1 MHPEPPLNF
10 NRTLIGHAPLSEPST
25 SPLQRALQSLRDIE
39 GVYGSFILD
48 AAGRPIARDLPGV
61 FDDHTLAESGERILR
76 LWAVLSEA
84 APPEYTLLEFA
95 EYSLFV
101 RGLFSRGQGPACLC
115 VVVPPTVNLLALR
128 LASKW
133 VARNF
138 DPAAA
143 AAAPA
148 V

>member
-1 MHPEPPLNF
+1 MHPDSPLQF
-10 NRTLIGHAPLSEPST
+10 NRTLIGHAPVAELR

-48 AAGRPIARDLPGV
+48 AAGNPIARDLPGV
-61 FDDHTLAESGERILR
+61 FDDHTLAESGERVLR
-76 LWAVLSEA
+76 LWGVLSEA

-101 RGLFSRGQGPACLC
+101 RGLFSQERAAGCLC

-138 DPAAA
+138 DPGGVP
-143 AAAPA
+143 AAPPA
-148 V
+148 

>member
-1 MHPEPPLNF
+1 MHPEPPLQF
-10 NRTLIGHAPLSEPST
+10 NRTLIGYAPVAELPA
-25 SPLQRALQSLRDIE
+25 PQRALQSLRDIE

-48 AAGRPIARDLPGV
+48 AAGNLVARDLPGV
-61 FDDHTLAESGERILR
+61 FDDLTLSEAGERILR
-76 LWAVLSEA
+76 LWAVLSET

-101 RGLFSRGQGPACLC
+101 RGVFTRGHAAGCLC

-138 DPAAA
+138 DRPA
-143 AAAPA
+143 
-148 V
+148 

>member
-1 MHPEPPLNF
+1 MHTGSPIDF
-10 NRTLIGHAPLSEPST
+10 NRTLIGHAPAPELV

-39 GVYGSFILD
+39 GVYGSFIID
-48 AAGRPIARDLPGV
+48 AAGMPIARDLPGV
-61 FDDHTLAESGERILR
+61 FDDHTLSESGERIVR
-76 LWAVLSEA
+76 LWGVLCEA

-101 RGLFSRGQGPACLC
+101 RGLFSEDRAAGCLC

-138 DPAAA
+138 DRGASASLG
-143 AAAPA
+143 
-148 V
+148 